1 MGLLIIIKKS
11 LFSQGGVC
19 MSGHGKGFGANPGA
33 DLPVARLYLPVDRPA
48 GIQAEGER
56 SGPENEEK
64 ETGGEDYEE
73 KNVESC
79 TGRRY
84 DSCSVDRLRRFCRNR
99 CRKHGHR

>member
-1 MGLLIIIKKS
+1 
-11 LFSQGGVC
+11 
-19 MSGHGKGFGANPGA
+19 MSGHGKGFGANPEA
-33 DLPVARLYLPVDRPA
+33 DLPVVRLYLPVDRPA

-99 CRKHGHR
+99 CRKHGRCGTGVCGCSRRDSG